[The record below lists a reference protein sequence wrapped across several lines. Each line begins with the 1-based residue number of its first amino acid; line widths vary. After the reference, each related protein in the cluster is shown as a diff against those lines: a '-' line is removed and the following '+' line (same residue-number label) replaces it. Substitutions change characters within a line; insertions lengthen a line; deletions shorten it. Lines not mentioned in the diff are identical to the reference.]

1 MSVSQSYTNR
11 ARAYAQ
17 DSMPV
22 VLRMFL
28 SFLLGAEA
36 PQALV

>member
-1 MSVSQSYTNR
+1 MSVSQGYTNR

-22 VLRMFL
+22 VL
-28 SFLLGAEA
+28 SFLLGAEG